1 MSTESA
7 VLRQID
13 EVFGPTKRPAHF
25 TNYEHCEECR
35 EYDDL
40 LRSRDRSSL
49 TLSDLTAR
57 GDPFCFV
64 SSQGLAYYLPSLAR
78 LALSGKVNDA
88 HGYAP
93 QLLFLL
99 WSEGPANSHLLSFT
113 TEQKYA
119 VQALLGH
126 LLESRS
132 DCDPDHVRHAIEN
145 WSKLE
150 D

>member
-1 MSTESA
+1 MDSA
-7 VLRQID
+7 ILRQID
-13 EVFGPTKRPAHF
+13 DVFGPNERPAHF

-35 EYDDL
+35 DFDDL
-40 LRSRDRSSL
+40 LKCRDRSSL

-64 SSQGLAYYLPSLAR
+64 LSQGLAYYLPTLAR
-78 LALSGKVNDA
+78 LALSGKANDP

-93 QLLFLL
+93 QLLFHL
-99 WSEGPANSHLLSFT
+99 WSGGPYNSHLLSFT
-113 TEQKYA
+113 TEQRHA

-126 LLESRS
+126 LLETRS
-132 DCDPDHVRHAIEN
+132 DCDPDHVRQAIEN
-145 WSKLE
+145 WSNLG